1 MPTLLSGIAG
11 SRAARGS
18 GDHADPPPRSD
29 SWIMASR
36 SNRALHLQGLRLDIE
51 HTSIGANRQTQTR
64 GIDPQVQIVAARGIK
79 ATGCEGLRKDLQA
92 LRAKRTGRGK
102 GSEGAAVHAAG
113 DVGGGN
119 VVTRA
124 ISKRIDGGKVGEQV
138 HFGAAAA

>member
-36 SNRALHLQGLRLDIE
+36 SNSALHLQGLRLDIE
-51 HTSIGANRQTQTR
+51 HAAIGANRQTQTR
-64 GIDPQVQIVAARGIK
+64 GIDLQVQTVVARGIV
-79 ATGCEGLRKDLQA
+79 ATGGDGLRKDPGD
-92 LRAKRTGRGK
+92 AKRADSEK

-113 DVGGGN
+113 DVGGGD
-119 VVTRA
+119 VVARA
-124 ISKRIDGGKVGEQV
+124 ISKRTGG
-138 HFGAAAA
+138 

>member
-1 MPTLLSGIAG
+1 MPTAAALRLLDQWHPARTVCSILAG
-11 SRAARGS
+11 S
-18 GDHADPPPRSD
+18 
-29 SWIMASR
+29 
-36 SNRALHLQGLRLDIE
+36 LQGLRLDIE
-51 HTSIGANRQTQTR
+51 HASIGANRQTQTR